1 MPIHEQDLE
10 IISEIIITL
19 NKFDLEEKVY
29 DYENFFNKWIINWTW
44 WLGRFCH
51 LAPDDYESDL
61 GTTENSS
68 FGSEVSF
75 KWQKLLSSVS
85 ALVRQG
91 WNKSFV

>member
-19 NKFDLEEKVY
+19 NKFDLEEKVC
-29 DYENFFNKWIINWTW
+29 DYESWFNKWSINWTW

-61 GTTENSS
+61 GKTAVSVQRFLLNSKNYS
-68 FGSEVSF
+68 L
-75 KWQKLLSSVS
+75 QSV
-85 ALVRQG
+85 L
-91 WNKSFV
+91 W